1 MSMLFTWDEQKAL
14 ANERKHGV
22 DFFEAQTVFGD
33 PNSFTLF
40 DEQHSSMEDRF
51 VNLGLSNKGRLLI
64 VVYTERESS
73 IRLISCREAT
83 PEERRHYEQRAY

>member
-1 MSMLFTWDEQKAL
+1 MSLRFTWDEQKAL

-33 PNSFTLF
+33 SNSLTLL
-40 DEQHSSMEDRF
+40 DEQHSRVEARF
-51 VNLGLSNKGRLLI
+51 IELGISNRGRLLV
-64 VVYTERESS
+64 VVYTDRETS

-83 PEERRHYEQRAY
+83 SEERRQYEQRAY

>member
-1 MSMLFTWDEQKAL
+1 MSMLFIWDEQKAL

-33 PNSFTLF
+33 SNSFTLF
-40 DEQHSSMEDRF
+40 DEQHSSIEDRF
-51 VNLGLSNKGRLLI
+51 IELGISNRGRLLT
-64 VVYTERESS
+64 VVYTERETS

-83 PEERRHYEQRAY
+83 PEERRQYDQRA